1 MAWRQGQAYS
11 DDLRARVLAAVDGGM
26 AARAVAS
33 LFRVSVSYI
42 YKALTRR
49 RRTGETSA
57 RSVRGHR
64 PRKLTPD
71 QEAALAAHVGANS
84 DMTLA
89 AMQSWLEVEHGVR
102 LSSGAVWTV
111 IDRLGLTLKKRRSGR
126 ASRTGR
132 TWQPSGGSGAWRS
145 ASSIPTGSSSST
157 RPALP
162 QR

>member
-11 DDLRARVLAAVDGGM
+11 DDLRARVLGAVDGGM

-49 RRTGETSA
+49 RRTGETRAS
-57 RSVRGHR
+57 SVRGHR

-102 LSSGAVWTV
+102 LSSGA
-111 IDRLGLTLKKRRSGR
+111 G
-126 ASRTGR
+126 
-132 TWQPSGGSGAWRS
+132 P
-145 ASSIPTGSSSST
+145 SST
-157 RPALP
+157 GLA
-162 QR
+162 